1 MTAPYQQLYLGLAQ
15 IRRILRFPIYFRPV
29 IFLSDPPASSQAA
42 QVASQAQRCTLG
54 STPGKLYSQ
63 QVFLA
68 SMTSCS
74 HFHSCHTA

>member
-1 MTAPYQQLYLGLAQ
+1 M
-15 IRRILRFPIYFRPV
+15 